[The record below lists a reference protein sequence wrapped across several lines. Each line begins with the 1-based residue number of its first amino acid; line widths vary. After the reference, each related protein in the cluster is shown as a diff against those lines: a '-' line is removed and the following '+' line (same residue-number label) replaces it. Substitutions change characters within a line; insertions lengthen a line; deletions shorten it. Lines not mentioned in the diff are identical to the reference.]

1 MKATLTTEQESQ
13 AKALYKKYAT
23 LEESIRY
30 LDHAERTGKKGA
42 CTKAFRKL
50 RTYLE
55 GIVTEQE
62 AQNIIFNL
70 INA

>member
-30 LDHAERTGKKGA
+30 LDHAERTGKKGLA
-42 CTKAFRKL
+42 LKHS
-50 RTYLE
+50 E
-55 GIVTEQE
+55 
-62 AQNIIFNL
+62 N
-70 INA
+70 